1 MPRRLIV
8 VINFFIRSVHSACQ
22 KQFSDICD
30 LGEFRRFIIPP
41 YSVKTT
47 GKITESKKTKAN
59 TNPVMRT
66 QSMKQRTISEVS
78 KCIHSFEIFHKY
90 YMGHIGLNCILNY
103 RLLSH
108 HQEKGVSQGIPCK
121 VSPQRC
127 SNGDLSLLL
136 EIASRVIMMEL
147 QFWLHFDLT
156 SIQHR

>member
-8 VINFFIRSVHSACQ
+8 VIIIFIRSVHSACQ

-78 KCIHSFEIFHKY
+78 KCLNSFEIFHKY
-90 YMGHIGLNCILNY
+90 SINFVTNLQRYNDNRDIFLIIGCWAIIKRKASVRGFLAKYHLKDVPMAT
-103 RLLSH
+103 SH
-108 HQEKGVSQGIPCK
+108 CYWKSQVG
-121 VSPQRC
+121 
-127 SNGDLSLLL
+127 
-136 EIASRVIMMEL
+136 
-147 QFWLHFDLT
+147 
-156 SIQHR
+156 

>member
-1 MPRRLIV
+1 MSGRLIV
-8 VINFFIRSVHSACQ
+8 VNNFFVRSVHSACQ

-78 KCIHSFEIFHKY
+78 KCLNSFEIFHKSY
-90 YMGHIGLNCILNY
+90 IHFTWDTLGLTVFSITGCWAIIKRKASVRGFLTKY
-103 RLLSH
+103 HLKDVPMATSH
-108 HQEKGVSQGIPCK
+108 CYWKSQVGK
-121 VSPQRC
+121 
-127 SNGDLSLLL
+127 
-136 EIASRVIMMEL
+136 
-147 QFWLHFDLT
+147 
-156 SIQHR
+156 

>member
-78 KCIHSFEIFHKY
+78 KCLNSFEIFHKY
-90 YMGHIGLNCILNY
+90 YYIHFTWDTLGLTVFLITGCWAIIKRKASVRGFLTKY
-103 RLLSH
+103 HLKDVPMATSH
-108 HQEKGVSQGIPCK
+108 CYWKSQVG
-121 VSPQRC
+121 
-127 SNGDLSLLL
+127 
-136 EIASRVIMMEL
+136 
-147 QFWLHFDLT
+147 
-156 SIQHR
+156 